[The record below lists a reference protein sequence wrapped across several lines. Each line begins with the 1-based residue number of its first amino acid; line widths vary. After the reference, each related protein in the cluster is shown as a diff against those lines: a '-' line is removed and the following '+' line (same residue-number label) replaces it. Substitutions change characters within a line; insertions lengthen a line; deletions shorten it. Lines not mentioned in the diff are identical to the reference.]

1 MTLLQCIVQPT
12 HGGGGRVFSS
22 LFSVPNCQKRNLQS
36 AALENICNF
45 QEEETYYYP
54 CPCGDRFAITKEELQ
69 CGEEVATC
77 PSCSLII
84 KVILVLMVN
93 LVFVVILVNLVFIYL
108 KPDI

>member
-1 MTLLQCIVQPT
+1 MKNQETQAFKSVLT
-12 HGGGGRVFSS
+12 TKNYVFGTIRDPCQQ
-22 LFSVPNCQKRNLQS
+22 LPNFMVYPVEDHL
-36 AALENICNF
+36 

-84 KVILVLMVN
+84 KVIN
-93 LVFVVILVNLVFIYL
+93 NYL
-108 KPDI
+108 P

>member
-1 MTLLQCIVQPT
+1 MILSCWNVSQIVWIQKQNDIVQPVT
-12 HGGGGRVFSS
+12 
-22 LFSVPNCQKRNLQS
+22 NCQKRNLQS
-36 AALENICNF
+36 TVQEKTCNF

-84 KVILVLMVN
+84 KVILVFMVN
-93 LVFVVILVNLVFIYL
+93 LVFIDLN
-108 KPDI
+108 PDILC